1 MRWLRYLHKPWLH
14 FLVLGSVF
22 YQIQIT
28 VFPEP
33 KTVIGPLSESVHN
46 ALQQQWLT
54 RFGNLPTAKQ
64 KTKMIADELDRDLLF
79 QRALELDLHLHDS
92 IVFDQLI
99 RNMRFLD
106 ADTEKTST
114 ELFQVALDMRLHLG
128 DEVVKRRLIE
138 KMKQRLLT
146 INPPIEVTET
156 QIAAEFTARKHEFYR
171 SPRYSFAHVFINPQ
185 RKAELDPVIKTI
197 QDQRLTARAARYLSS
212 PFMSGYEFQAQ
223 TTEQLTRN
231 FGVLFISDLTK
242 LGPVVG
248 QWYGPIRSSFG
259 WHYIWISAIEQGR
272 DARLDEVTRQ
282 LRYSLEVSARER
294 ALQTAMAALRS
305 EYEVRQ

>member
-1 MRWLRYLHKPWLH
+1 MKTQLTKPWLH
-14 FLVLGSVF
+14 FLILGAVF
-22 YQIQIT
+22 YQVQAI

-33 KTVIGPLSESVHN
+33 KTVIGPLSESVQD

-54 RFGNLPTAKQ
+54 RFGNLPTAQQ
-64 KTKMIADELDRDLLF
+64 KTKMIDDELNHDLLF
-79 QRALELDLHLHDS
+79 QRAVELKLHLHDS

-106 ADTEKTST
+106 ADTKKTST

-156 QIAAEFTARKHEFYR
+156 QIAAEFIARKHEFYR

-185 RKAELDPVIKTI
+185 RKAELDSVIKTI
-197 QDQRLTARAARYLSS
+197 QDQRLTARTARYLSS

-223 TTEQLTRN
+223 TAEQLTRN

-259 WHYIWISAIEQGR
+259 WHYLWISAIEQGR

>member
-1 MRWLRYLHKPWLH
+1 MKARLNRPWLH
-14 FLVLGSVF
+14 FLIVGVVF
-22 YQIQIT
+22 YQVQAI

-79 QRALELDLHLHDS
+79 QRALELHLHLHDS
-92 IVFDQLI
+92 IIFDQLI

-156 QIAAEFTARKHEFYR
+156 QIAAEFIARKHEFYR
-171 SPRYSFAHVFINPQ
+171 SPRYSFAHVFISSE
-185 RKAELDPVIKTI
+185 REAELKSVIKTI
-197 QDQRLTARAARYLSS
+197 QDQRLTARTARYLSS

-223 TTEQLTRN
+223 TAEQLTRN
-231 FGVLFISDLTK
+231 FGVLFISDLAK

-259 WHYIWISAIEQGR
+259 WHYLWISAIEQGR

-282 LRYSLEVSARER
+282 LRYGLEVSARER

>member
-1 MRWLRYLHKPWLH
+1 MKARLNRPWLH
-14 FLVLGSVF
+14 FLIVGVVF
-22 YQIQIT
+22 YQVQAI

-79 QRALELDLHLHDS
+79 QRALELHLHLHDS

-106 ADTEKTST
+106 ADTKKTST

-138 KMKQRLLT
+138 KMKQHLLT

-156 QIAAEFTARKHEFYR
+156 QIAAEFIARKHEFYR
-171 SPRYSFAHVFINPQ
+171 SPRYSFAHVFISSE
-185 RKAELDPVIKTI
+185 REAELKSVIKTI
-197 QDQRLTARAARYLSS
+197 QDQRLTARTARYLSS

-223 TTEQLTRN
+223 TAEQLTRN
-231 FGVLFISDLTK
+231 FGVLFISDLAK

-259 WHYIWISAIEQGR
+259 WHYLWISAIEQGR

-282 LRYSLEVSARER
+282 LRYGLEVSARER

>member
-1 MRWLRYLHKPWLH
+1 MKARLNRPWLH
-14 FLVLGSVF
+14 FLIVGVVF
-22 YQIQIT
+22 YQVQAI

-33 KTVIGPLSESVHN
+33 KTVIGPLSESVQD
-46 ALQQQWLT
+46 ALQQQWLS
-54 RFGNLPTAKQ
+54 RFGNLPTAQQ
-64 KTKMIADELDRDLLF
+64 KTKMIYDELNHDLLF
-79 QRALELDLHLHDS
+79 QRAVELKLHLHDS

-106 ADTEKTST
+106 ADTKKTST

-156 QIAAEFTARKHEFYR
+156 QIAAEFIARKHEFYR
-171 SPRYSFAHVFINPQ
+171 SPRYSFAHVFISSE
-185 RKAELDPVIKTI
+185 REAELKSVIKTI
-197 QDQRLTARAARYLSS
+197 QDQRLTARTARYLSS

-223 TTEQLTRN
+223 TAEQLTRN

-259 WHYIWISAIEQGR
+259 WHYLWISAIEQGR

-282 LRYSLEVSARER
+282 LRYGLEVSARER

>member
-33 KTVIGPLSESVHN
+33 KTVIGPLSESVQN

-156 QIAAEFTARKHEFYR
+156 QIAAEFIARKHEFYR

-185 RKAELDPVIKTI
+185 RKAELDFVIKTI
-197 QDQRLTARAARYLSS
+197 QDQRLTARTARYLSS

-223 TTEQLTRN
+223 TAEQLTRN

-242 LGPVVG
+242 LGLVVG

>member
-1 MRWLRYLHKPWLH
+1 MKARLNRPWLH
-14 FLVLGSVF
+14 FLIVGVVF
-22 YQIQIT
+22 YQVQAI

-79 QRALELDLHLHDS
+79 QRALELHLHLHDS
-92 IVFDQLI
+92 IIFDQLI

-156 QIAAEFTARKHEFYR
+156 QIAADFIARKHEFYR
-171 SPRYSFAHVFINPQ
+171 SPRYSFAHVFISSE
-185 RKAELDPVIKTI
+185 REAELKSVIKTI
-197 QDQRLTARAARYLSS
+197 QDQRLTARTARYLSS

-223 TTEQLTRN
+223 TAEQLTRN
-231 FGVLFISDLTK
+231 FGVLFISDLAK

-259 WHYIWISAIEQGR
+259 WHYLWISAIEQGR

-282 LRYSLEVSARER
+282 LRYSLEASARER

>member
-1 MRWLRYLHKPWLH
+1 MKARLNRPWLH
-14 FLVLGSVF
+14 FLILGVVF
-22 YQIQIT
+22 YQVQAI

-79 QRALELDLHLHDS
+79 QRALELHLHLHDS

-106 ADTEKTST
+106 ADTKKTST

-156 QIAAEFTARKHEFYR
+156 QIAAEFIARKHEFYR
-171 SPRYSFAHVFINPQ
+171 SPRYSFAHVFISSDSVKPNLSQLSKPF
-185 RKAELDPVIKTI
+185 KT
-197 QDQRLTARAARYLSS
+197 
-212 PFMSGYEFQAQ
+212 
-223 TTEQLTRN
+223 
-231 FGVLFISDLTK
+231 
-242 LGPVVG
+242 
-248 QWYGPIRSSFG
+248 
-259 WHYIWISAIEQGR
+259 SA
-272 DARLDEVTRQ
+272 
-282 LRYSLEVSARER
+282 
-294 ALQTAMAALRS
+294 
-305 EYEVRQ
+305 

>member
-1 MRWLRYLHKPWLH
+1 MKARLNRPWLH
-14 FLVLGSVF
+14 FLIVGVVF
-22 YQIQIT
+22 YQVQAI

-79 QRALELDLHLHDS
+79 QRALELHLHLHDS

-106 ADTEKTST
+106 ADTKKTST

-156 QIAAEFTARKHEFYR
+156 QIAAEFIARKHEFYR
-171 SPRYSFAHVFINPQ
+171 SPRYSFAHVFISSE
-185 RKAELDPVIKTI
+185 REAELKSVIKTI
-197 QDQRLTARAARYLSS
+197 QDQRLTARTARYLSS

-223 TTEQLTRN
+223 TAEQLTRN
-231 FGVLFISDLTK
+231 FGVLFISDLAK

-259 WHYIWISAIEQGR
+259 WHYLWISAIEQGR

>member
-1 MRWLRYLHKPWLH
+1 MKARLNRPWLH
-14 FLVLGSVF
+14 FLILGIVF
-22 YQIQIT
+22 YQVQAI

-33 KTVIGPLSESVHN
+33 KTVIGPLSESAEN
-46 ALQQQWLT
+46 TLQQQWLI
-54 RFGNLPTAKQ
+54 RFGNLPTIKQ

-79 QRALELDLHLHDS
+79 QRALELHLYLHDS

-106 ADTEKTST
+106 VDTDKSNA

-138 KMKQRLLT
+138 RMKKRLLA
-146 INPPIEVTET
+146 INPPIAVTET
-156 QIAAEFTARKHEFYR
+156 QIAAEFIARKHEFYR

-185 RKAELDPVIKTI
+185 RKAELDFVIKTI
-197 QDQRLTARAARYLSS
+197 QDQRLTARTARYLSS

-231 FGVLFISDLTK
+231 FGALFMSDLSK

-259 WHYIWISAIEQGR
+259 WHYLWISAIEQGR

>member
-1 MRWLRYLHKPWLH
+1 LKARLNRPWLH
-14 FLVLGSVF
+14 FLIVGVVF
-22 YQIQIT
+22 YQVQAI

-79 QRALELDLHLHDS
+79 QRALELHLHLHDS
-92 IVFDQLI
+92 IIFDQLI

-106 ADTEKTST
+106 ADTKKTST

-156 QIAAEFTARKHEFYR
+156 QIAAEFIARKHEFYR

-259 WHYIWISAIEQGR
+259 WHYLWISAIEQGR

>member
-1 MRWLRYLHKPWLH
+1 MKARLNRPWLH
-14 FLVLGSVF
+14 FLIVGVVF
-22 YQIQIT
+22 YQVQAI

-79 QRALELDLHLHDS
+79 QRALELHLHLHDS

-106 ADTEKTST
+106 ADTKKTST

-156 QIAAEFTARKHEFYR
+156 QIAAEFIARKHEFYR
-171 SPRYSFAHVFINPQ
+171 SPRYSFAHVFISSE
-185 RKAELDPVIKTI
+185 REAELKSVIKTI

-223 TTEQLTRN
+223 TAEQLTRN
-231 FGVLFISDLTK
+231 FGVLFISDLAK

-259 WHYIWISAIEQGR
+259 WHYLWISAIEQGR

-282 LRYSLEVSARER
+282 LRYGLEVSARER

>member
-1 MRWLRYLHKPWLH
+1 MKARLNRPWLH
-14 FLVLGSVF
+14 FLIVGVVF
-22 YQIQIT
+22 YQVQAI

-79 QRALELDLHLHDS
+79 QRALELHLHLHDS

-106 ADTEKTST
+106 ADTKKTST

-156 QIAAEFTARKHEFYR
+156 QIAAEFIARKHEFYR
-171 SPRYSFAHVFINPQ
+171 SPRYSFAHVFISSE
-185 RKAELDPVIKTI
+185 REAELKSVIKTI
-197 QDQRLTARAARYLSS
+197 QDQRLTARTARYLSS

-223 TTEQLTRN
+223 TAEQLTRN

-259 WHYIWISAIEQGR
+259 WHYLWISAIEQGR

-282 LRYSLEVSARER
+282 LRYGLEVSARER

>member
-1 MRWLRYLHKPWLH
+1 MKARLNRPWLH
-14 FLVLGSVF
+14 FLIIGVVF
-22 YQIQIT
+22 YQVQAI

-79 QRALELDLHLHDS
+79 QRALELHLHLHDS

-156 QIAAEFTARKHEFYR
+156 QIAAEFIARKHEFYR
-171 SPRYSFAHVFINPQ
+171 SPRYSFAHVFISSE
-185 RKAELDPVIKTI
+185 REAELKSVIKTI
-197 QDQRLTARAARYLSS
+197 QDQRLTARTARYLSS

-223 TTEQLTRN
+223 TAEQLTRN
-231 FGVLFISDLTK
+231 FGVLFISDLAK

-259 WHYIWISAIEQGR
+259 WHYLWISAIEQGR

-282 LRYSLEVSARER
+282 LRYGLEVSARER

>member
-1 MRWLRYLHKPWLH
+1 MKARLNRPWLH
-14 FLVLGSVF
+14 FLIVGVVF
-22 YQIQIT
+22 YQVQAI

-79 QRALELDLHLHDS
+79 QRALELHLHLHDS

-106 ADTEKTST
+106 ADTKKTST

-138 KMKQRLLT
+138 KMKQHLLT

-156 QIAAEFTARKHEFYR
+156 QIAAEFIARKHEFYR
-171 SPRYSFAHVFINPQ
+171 SPRYSFAHVFISSE
-185 RKAELDPVIKTI
+185 REAELKSVIKTI
-197 QDQRLTARAARYLSS
+197 QDQRLTARTARYLSS

-223 TTEQLTRN
+223 TAEQLTRN
-231 FGVLFISDLTK
+231 FGVLFISDLAK

-259 WHYIWISAIEQGR
+259 WHYLWISAIEQGR

-282 LRYSLEVSARER
+282 LRYGLEVSARER

-305 EYEVRQ
+305 EYEVRL

>member
-1 MRWLRYLHKPWLH
+1 LKARLNRPWLH
-14 FLVLGSVF
+14 FLIVGVVF
-22 YQIQIT
+22 YQVQAI

-79 QRALELDLHLHDS
+79 QRALELHLHLHDS
-92 IVFDQLI
+92 IIFDQLI

-156 QIAAEFTARKHEFYR
+156 QIAAEFIARKHEFYR

>member
-1 MRWLRYLHKPWLH
+1 MKARLNRPWLH
-14 FLVLGSVF
+14 FLIVGVVF
-22 YQIQIT
+22 YQVQAI

-79 QRALELDLHLHDS
+79 QRALELHLHLHDS

-106 ADTEKTST
+106 ADTKKTST

-156 QIAAEFTARKHEFYR
+156 QIAAEFIARKHEFYR
-171 SPRYSFAHVFINPQ
+171 SPRYSFAHVFISSE
-185 RKAELDPVIKTI
+185 REAELKSVIKTI
-197 QDQRLTARAARYLSS
+197 QDQRLTARTARYLSS

-223 TTEQLTRN
+223 TAEQLTRN
-231 FGVLFISDLTK
+231 FGVLFISDLAK

-259 WHYIWISAIEQGR
+259 WHYLWISAIEQGR

-282 LRYSLEVSARER
+282 LRYGLEVSARER
-294 ALQTAMAALRS
+294 ALQTAKAALRS

>member
-1 MRWLRYLHKPWLH
+1 MKARLNRPWLH
-14 FLVLGSVF
+14 FLIIGVVF
-22 YQIQIT
+22 YQVQAI

-79 QRALELDLHLHDS
+79 QRALELHLHLHDS

-106 ADTEKTST
+106 ADTKKTST

-156 QIAAEFTARKHEFYR
+156 QIAAEFIARKHEFYR
-171 SPRYSFAHVFINPQ
+171 SPRYSFAHVFISSE
-185 RKAELDPVIKTI
+185 REAELKSVIKTI
-197 QDQRLTARAARYLSS
+197 QDQRLTARTARYLSS

-223 TTEQLTRN
+223 TAEQLTRN
-231 FGVLFISDLTK
+231 FGVLFISDLAK

-259 WHYIWISAIEQGR
+259 WHYLWISAIEQGR

-282 LRYSLEVSARER
+282 LRYGLEVSARER

>member
-1 MRWLRYLHKPWLH
+1 MKARLNRPWLH
-14 FLVLGSVF
+14 FLIVGVVF
-22 YQIQIT
+22 YQVQAI

-79 QRALELDLHLHDS
+79 QRALELHLHLHDS
-92 IVFDQLI
+92 IIFDQLI

-138 KMKQRLLT
+138 KMKQHLLT

-156 QIAAEFTARKHEFYR
+156 QIAAEFIARKHEFYR
-171 SPRYSFAHVFINPQ
+171 SPRYSFAHVFISSE
-185 RKAELDPVIKTI
+185 REAELKSVIKTI
-197 QDQRLTARAARYLSS
+197 QDQRLTARTARYLSS

-223 TTEQLTRN
+223 TAEQLTRN
-231 FGVLFISDLTK
+231 FGALFMSDLSK

-259 WHYIWISAIEQGR
+259 WHYLWISAIEQGR

-282 LRYSLEVSARER
+282 LRYGLEVSARER

>member
-1 MRWLRYLHKPWLH
+1 MKARLNRPWLH
-14 FLVLGSVF
+14 FLIVGVVF
-22 YQIQIT
+22 YQVQAI

-79 QRALELDLHLHDS
+79 QRALELHLHLHDS

-106 ADTEKTST
+106 ADTKKTST

-156 QIAAEFTARKHEFYR
+156 QIAAEFIARKHEFYR
-171 SPRYSFAHVFINPQ
+171 SPRYSFAHVFISSE
-185 RKAELDPVIKTI
+185 REAELKSVIKTI
-197 QDQRLTARAARYLSS
+197 QDQRLTARTARYLSS

-223 TTEQLTRN
+223 TAEQLTRN
-231 FGVLFISDLTK
+231 FGVLFISDLAK

-259 WHYIWISAIEQGR
+259 WHYLWISAIEQGR

-282 LRYSLEVSARER
+282 LRYGLEVSARER

>member
-1 MRWLRYLHKPWLH
+1 MKARLNRPWLH
-14 FLVLGSVF
+14 FLIVGVVF
-22 YQIQIT
+22 YQVQAI

-79 QRALELDLHLHDS
+79 QRALELHLHLHDS
-92 IVFDQLI
+92 IIFDQLI

-156 QIAAEFTARKHEFYR
+156 QIAAEFIARKHEFYR
-171 SPRYSFAHVFINPQ
+171 SPRYSFAHVFISSE
-185 RKAELDPVIKTI
+185 REAELKSVIKTI
-197 QDQRLTARAARYLSS
+197 QDQRLTARTARYLSS

-223 TTEQLTRN
+223 TAEQLTRN
-231 FGVLFISDLTK
+231 FGVLFISDLAK

-259 WHYIWISAIEQGR
+259 WHYLWISAIEQGR

>member
-1 MRWLRYLHKPWLH
+1 MKARLNRPWLH
-14 FLVLGSVF
+14 FLILGIVF
-22 YQIQIT
+22 YQVQAI

-79 QRALELDLHLHDS
+79 QRALELHLHLHDS

-106 ADTEKTST
+106 ADTKKTST

-156 QIAAEFTARKHEFYR
+156 QIAAEFIARKHEFYR
-171 SPRYSFAHVFINPQ
+171 SPRYSFAHVFISSE
-185 RKAELDPVIKTI
+185 REAELKSVIKTI
-197 QDQRLTARAARYLSS
+197 QDQRLTARTARYLSS

-223 TTEQLTRN
+223 TAEQLTRN
-231 FGVLFISDLTK
+231 FGVLFISDLAK

-259 WHYIWISAIEQGR
+259 WHYLWISAIEQGR

-282 LRYSLEVSARER
+282 LRYGLEVSARER

>member
-1 MRWLRYLHKPWLH
+1 MKARLNRPWLH
-14 FLVLGSVF
+14 FLIVGVVF
-22 YQIQIT
+22 YQVQAI

-79 QRALELDLHLHDS
+79 QRALELHLHLHDS
-92 IVFDQLI
+92 IIFDQLI

-106 ADTEKTST
+106 ADTKKTST

-156 QIAAEFTARKHEFYR
+156 QIAAEFIARKHEFYR
-171 SPRYSFAHVFINPQ
+171 SPRYSFAHVFISSE
-185 RKAELDPVIKTI
+185 REAELKSVIKTI
-197 QDQRLTARAARYLSS
+197 QDQRLTARTARYLSS

-223 TTEQLTRN
+223 TAEQLTRN
-231 FGVLFISDLTK
+231 FGVLFISDLAK

-259 WHYIWISAIEQGR
+259 WHYLWISAIEQGR

-282 LRYSLEVSARER
+282 LRYGLEVSARER

>member
-1 MRWLRYLHKPWLH
+1 LKARLNRPWLH
-14 FLVLGSVF
+14 FLILGVVF
-22 YQIQIT
+22 YQVQAI

-33 KTVIGPLSESVHN
+33 KTVIGPLSESVQN

-79 QRALELDLHLHDS
+79 QRALELHLYLHDS
-92 IVFDQLI
+92 IIFDQLI

-128 DEVVKRRLIE
+128 DEVVKQRLIE

-156 QIAAEFTARKHEFYR
+156 QIAAEFIARKHEFYR

-212 PFMSGYEFQAQ
+212 PFISGYEFQAQ
-223 TTEQLTRN
+223 TAEQLARN
-231 FGVLFISDLTK
+231 FGVLFISDLAK

-248 QWYGPIRSSFG
+248 QGYGPIRSSFG
-259 WHYIWISAIEQGR
+259 WHYLWISAIEQGR

-282 LRYSLEVSARER
+282 LRYGLEVSARDR
-294 ALQTAMAALRS
+294 ALQTAMVALRS
-305 EYEVRQ
+305 KYEVRQ

>member
-1 MRWLRYLHKPWLH
+1 LKARLNRPWLH
-14 FLVLGSVF
+14 FLILGVVF
-22 YQIQIT
+22 YQVQAI

-79 QRALELDLHLHDS
+79 QRALELHLHLHDS

-106 ADTEKTST
+106 ADTKKTST

-128 DEVVKRRLIE
+128 DEVVKRRLIK

-156 QIAAEFTARKHEFYR
+156 QIAAEFIARKHEFYR
-171 SPRYSFAHVFINPQ
+171 SPRYSFAHVFISSE
-185 RKAELDPVIKTI
+185 REAELKSVIKTI
-197 QDQRLTARAARYLSS
+197 QDQRLTARTARYLSS

-223 TTEQLTRN
+223 TAEQLTRN
-231 FGVLFISDLTK
+231 FGVLFISDLAK

-259 WHYIWISAIEQGR
+259 WHYLWISAIEQGR

-282 LRYSLEVSARER
+282 LRYGLEVSARER

>member
-1 MRWLRYLHKPWLH
+1 MKARLNRPWLH
-14 FLVLGSVF
+14 FLIVGVVF
-22 YQIQIT
+22 YQVQAI

-79 QRALELDLHLHDS
+79 QRALELHLHLHDS
-92 IVFDQLI
+92 IIFDQLI

-106 ADTEKTST
+106 ADTKKTST

-156 QIAAEFTARKHEFYR
+156 QIAAEFIARKHEFYR
-171 SPRYSFAHVFINPQ
+171 SPRYSFAHVFISSE
-185 RKAELDPVIKTI
+185 REAELKSVIKTI
-197 QDQRLTARAARYLSS
+197 QDQRLTARTARYLSS

-223 TTEQLTRN
+223 TAEQLTRN
-231 FGVLFISDLTK
+231 FGVLFISDLAK

-259 WHYIWISAIEQGR
+259 WHYLWISAIEQGR

-282 LRYSLEVSARER
+282 LRYSLEASARER

>member
-1 MRWLRYLHKPWLH
+1 MKARLNRPWLH
-14 FLVLGSVF
+14 FLIVGVVF
-22 YQIQIT
+22 YQVQAI

-79 QRALELDLHLHDS
+79 QRALELHLHLHDS

-106 ADTEKTST
+106 ADTKKTST

-156 QIAAEFTARKHEFYR
+156 QIAAEFIARKHEFYR
-171 SPRYSFAHVFINPQ
+171 SPRYSFAHVFISSE
-185 RKAELDPVIKTI
+185 REAELKSVIKTI
-197 QDQRLTARAARYLSS
+197 QDQRLTARTARYLSS

-223 TTEQLTRN
+223 TAEQLTRN
-231 FGVLFISDLTK
+231 FGVLFISDLAK

-259 WHYIWISAIEQGR
+259 WHYLWISAIEQGR
-272 DARLDEVTRQ
+272 GARLDEVTRQ
-282 LRYSLEVSARER
+282 LRYGLEVSARER

>member
-1 MRWLRYLHKPWLH
+1 LKARLNRPWLH
-14 FLVLGSVF
+14 FLIVGVVF
-22 YQIQIT
+22 YQVQAI

-79 QRALELDLHLHDS
+79 QRALELHLHLHDS

-106 ADTEKTST
+106 ADTKKTST

-156 QIAAEFTARKHEFYR
+156 QIAAEFIARKHEFYR
-171 SPRYSFAHVFINPQ
+171 SPRYSFAHVFISSE
-185 RKAELDPVIKTI
+185 REAELKSVIKTI
-197 QDQRLTARAARYLSS
+197 QDQRLTARTARYLSS

-223 TTEQLTRN
+223 TAEQLTRN
-231 FGVLFISDLTK
+231 FGVLFISDLAK

-259 WHYIWISAIEQGR
+259 WHYLWISAIEQGR

-282 LRYSLEVSARER
+282 LRYGLEVSARER

>member
-1 MRWLRYLHKPWLH
+1 LKARLNRPWLH
-14 FLVLGSVF
+14 FLIVGVVF
-22 YQIQIT
+22 YQVQAI

-79 QRALELDLHLHDS
+79 QRALELHLHLHDS
-92 IVFDQLI
+92 IIFDQLI

-156 QIAAEFTARKHEFYR
+156 QIAAEFIARKHEFYR
-171 SPRYSFAHVFINPQ
+171 SPRYSFAHVFISSE
-185 RKAELDPVIKTI
+185 REAELKSVIKTI
-197 QDQRLTARAARYLSS
+197 QDQRLTARTARYLSS

-223 TTEQLTRN
+223 TAEQLTRN
-231 FGVLFISDLTK
+231 FGVLFISDLAK

-259 WHYIWISAIEQGR
+259 WHYLWISAIEQGR

-282 LRYSLEVSARER
+282 LRYGLEVSARER

>member
-1 MRWLRYLHKPWLH
+1 MKARLNRPWLH
-14 FLVLGSVF
+14 FLIVGVVF
-22 YQIQIT
+22 YQVQAI

-79 QRALELDLHLHDS
+79 QCALELHLHLHDS
-92 IVFDQLI
+92 IIFDQLI

-106 ADTEKTST
+106 ADTKKTST

-156 QIAAEFTARKHEFYR
+156 QIAAEFIARKHEFYR

-185 RKAELDPVIKTI
+185 RKAELDLVIKTI

-223 TTEQLTRN
+223 TAEQLTRN

-248 QWYGPIRSSFG
+248 QWHGPIRSSFG
-259 WHYIWISAIEQGR
+259 WHYLWISAIEQGR

-282 LRYSLEVSARER
+282 LRYGLEVSARER

>member
-1 MRWLRYLHKPWLH
+1 LKARLNRPWLH
-14 FLVLGSVF
+14 FLIVGVVF
-22 YQIQIT
+22 YQVQAI

-79 QRALELDLHLHDS
+79 QRALELHLHLHDS
-92 IVFDQLI
+92 IIFDQLI

-106 ADTEKTST
+106 ADTKKTST

-156 QIAAEFTARKHEFYR
+156 QIAAEFIARKHEFYR
-171 SPRYSFAHVFINPQ
+171 SPRYSFAHVFISSE
-185 RKAELDPVIKTI
+185 REAELKSVIKTI
-197 QDQRLTARAARYLSS
+197 QDQRLTARTARYLSS

-223 TTEQLTRN
+223 TAEQLTRN
-231 FGVLFISDLTK
+231 FGVLFISDLAK

-259 WHYIWISAIEQGR
+259 WHYLWISAIEQGR

-282 LRYSLEVSARER
+282 LRYGLEVSARER

>member
-1 MRWLRYLHKPWLH
+1 
-14 FLVLGSVF
+14 
-22 YQIQIT
+22 
-28 VFPEP
+28 
-33 KTVIGPLSESVHN
+33 
-46 ALQQQWLT
+46 
-54 RFGNLPTAKQ
+54 
-64 KTKMIADELDRDLLF
+64 
-79 QRALELDLHLHDS
+79 
-92 IVFDQLI
+92 
-99 RNMRFLD
+99 MRFLD
-106 ADTEKTST
+106 ADTKKTST

-156 QIAAEFTARKHEFYR
+156 QIAAEFIARKHEFYR
-171 SPRYSFAHVFINPQ
+171 SPRYSFAHVFISSE
-185 RKAELDPVIKTI
+185 REAELKSVIKTI
-197 QDQRLTARAARYLSS
+197 QDQRLTARTARYLSS

-223 TTEQLTRN
+223 TAEQLTRN
-231 FGVLFISDLTK
+231 FGVLFISDLAK

-259 WHYIWISAIEQGR
+259 WHYLWISAIEQGR

-282 LRYSLEVSARER
+282 LRYGLEVSARER

>member
-1 MRWLRYLHKPWLH
+1 MKARLNRPWLH
-14 FLVLGSVF
+14 FLIVGVVF
-22 YQIQIT
+22 YQVQAI

-79 QRALELDLHLHDS
+79 QCALELHLHLHDS
-92 IVFDQLI
+92 IIFDQLI

-106 ADTEKTST
+106 ADTKKTST

-156 QIAAEFTARKHEFYR
+156 QIAAEFIARKHEFYR
-171 SPRYSFAHVFINPQ
+171 SPRYSFAHVFISSE
-185 RKAELDPVIKTI
+185 REAELKSVIKTI
-197 QDQRLTARAARYLSS
+197 QDQRLTARTARYLSS

-223 TTEQLTRN
+223 TAEQLTRN

-259 WHYIWISAIEQGR
+259 WHYLWISAIEQGR

-282 LRYSLEVSARER
+282 LRYGLEVSARER